1 MTTAR
6 SEVRRRTGR
15 AGAALTAVALLAAAC
30 GGSSPGAGSQG
41 PAGRPSRPAT
51 ASPPAAGGPSPA
63 ATATALGRSAAR
75 RSAARY
81 LAIAEPA
88 NRRLDH
94 DFDDG
99 LDGDD
104 RGNLAASRSDLRDA
118 AATERRFDRQLLQIR
133 LAPATEAM
141 VAILV
146 ASNQSRARLTDE
158 AAGATSLARLRSFER
173 RLDAAN
179 VPVEDAVKVIRSQL
193 GLPPPESS

>member
-1 MTTAR
+1 MC
-6 SEVRRRTGR
+6 R
-15 AGAALTAVALLAAAC
+15 AGAALTAVGLFAGGC
-30 GGSSPGAGSQG
+30 GSSPGAGSQG

-51 ASPPAAGGPSPA
+51 ASAPAAAGPSPA
-63 ATATALGRSAAR
+63 ATPTAIGRA
-75 RSAARY
+75 AARY

-88 NRRLDH
+88 NRRLGH

-104 RGNLAASRSDLRDA
+104 RGNLAASRADLRDA

-133 LAPATEAM
+133 LAPATEGM
-141 VAILV
+141 VRILV
-146 ASNQSRARLTDE
+146 ASNQSRARLTDQ
-158 AAGATSLARLRSFER
+158 AARVTSLARLRSFER

-179 VPVEDAVKVIRSQL
+179 VPVEDAVKAIRSQL